1 MRCRAVNEE
10 TTLHSV
16 QDLRDRHSEPR
27 VELFDG
33 EGSLDSLILRP
44 ENLYP

>member
-1 MRCRAVNEE
+1 MRCRTVNEE
-10 TTLHSV
+10 TV
-16 QDLRDRHSEPR
+16 QDLRDLHSEPR
-27 VELFDG
+27 VELFDE